1 MKYKISS
8 LIGLILIV
16 FIICIGLV
24 YTFAYK
30 ENFGNECPTTLIKD
44 GNKILLYNPTLA
56 KIPGVNPIQMN
67 ELDDYEE
74 YIHWQRTNNVRCPIL
89 YLDKNANTS
98 QSKMYEINSSDSMN
112 SNDTNYGTLN
122 HNLPSMNYTV
132 PSINE
137 NLGQH
142 PYLAQ
147 NLNLGQKLN
156 SNYEYQ
162 TQDQGQNHSN
172 YVYERQFSRSDLQ
185 PNQLNEITQTTE
197 QADTC

>member
-1 MKYKISS
+1 MKNINKNLNLFG
-8 LIGLILIV
+8 LIGIIV
-16 FIICIGLV
+16 LFIFGL
-24 YTFAYK
+24 TFAYK
-30 ENFGNECPTTLIKD
+30 ENFENVCPNTLIKD

-67 ELDDYEE
+67 NLEEYEE
-74 YIHWQRTNNVRCPIL
+74 YIHWQRTNNMQCPIL
-89 YLDKNANTS
+89 YLDKHAEMSQS
-98 QSKMYEINSSDSMN
+98 QSKMYEINTSNLSDSN
-112 SNDTNYGTLN
+112 ANYGTLN
-122 HNLPSMNYTV
+122 HNLPSMQNAV

-162 TQDQGQNHSN
+162 TQGESN
-172 YVYERQFSRSDLQ
+172 YVYERQFSILQ
-185 PNQLNEITQTTE
+185 PNESTE
-197 QADTC
+197 STESTEFKC